1 MERYINLFFSVY
13 LHIFLLF
20 LFLTVFFWQVI
31 SKTEADSI
39 NNEIVRG
46 INSNLKN
53 VHISK
58 EIFKN
63 EAANYL
69 RKFYEGKNS
78 VVERNNKQLFSFN
91 ISFIVLLFI
100 GFIAC
105 IFVRYVFCGQ
115 SINWF
120 EVIAENLI
128 ILTLVGA
135 IEYYF
140 FINIASKYVPVLP
153 SYLPNVVKSEFDK
166 L

>member
-1 MERYINLFFSVY
+1 MEYYINLFFSVY
-13 LHIFLLF
+13 LHVFLLF
-20 LFLTVFFWQVI
+20 CFLTVFFWQVI

-58 EIFKN
+58 DLFKT

-69 RKFYEGKNS
+69 RKFYEGENS

-100 GFIAC
+100 GFVAC

-120 EVIAENLI
+120 EVITENLI
-128 ILTLVGA
+128 ILVLVGA

-140 FINIASKYVPVLP
+140 FMNIASKYVPVLP